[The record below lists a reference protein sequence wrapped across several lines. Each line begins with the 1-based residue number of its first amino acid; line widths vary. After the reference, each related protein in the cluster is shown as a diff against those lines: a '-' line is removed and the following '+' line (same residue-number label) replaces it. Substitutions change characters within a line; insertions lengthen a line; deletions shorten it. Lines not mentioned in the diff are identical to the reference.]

1 MNLESKLDFIEPFWS
16 SQHNGV
22 EAYFT
27 LKNHGAEESEG
38 DIPGLN
44 LGLNTNDDV
53 NHVFANRALMYKQ
66 FNLDPGWVAWG
77 KQIHSTRVRIITT
90 GGLHPDTDGMV
101 SAIPGLALVI
111 QVADCAA
118 ILMADKENR
127 VIGAV
132 HAGWRGA
139 VGGIL
144 ANGVDEMKKLGA
156 DPAKINA
163 YVSPC
168 ISQKHYEVGAEVSEQ
183 FPDSAV
189 DNTTYDKPHIDLRGY
204 VHNELLQSGIHDD
217 AIEIDPHCTY
227 EEDDKLYSYRRE
239 QERSGRML
247 GIIVMR

>member
-1 MNLESKLDFIEPFWS
+1 MSSETKLDYLEPTWS
-16 SQHNGV
+16 RESRGV

-27 LKNHGAEESEG
+27 LKNRNTEESEG

-53 NHVFANRALMYKQ
+53 NRVFANRALMYDQ
-66 FNLDPGWVAWG
+66 FNLDSRWVAWG
-77 KQIHSTRVRIITT
+77 KQVHSTLVRIITA

-101 SAIPGLALVI
+101 TAIPGLALVI

-118 ILMADKENR
+118 ILMADPDNR

-139 VGGIL
+139 AGGIVG
-144 ANGVDEMKKLGA
+144 NGIDKMKTLGA
-156 DPAKINA
+156 DPGKIKV

-168 ISQKHYEVGAEVSEQ
+168 ISQKHFEVGPDVSDQ
-183 FPDSAV
+183 FPDHVV
-189 DNTTYDKPHIDLRGY
+189 DDVTYQKPHIDLRSY
-204 VHNELLQSGIHDD
+204 VREELLQNGIRSE
-217 AIEIDPHCTY
+217 AIEIDPNCTF
-227 EEDDKLYSYRRE
+227 EEEDKLYSYRRE

-247 GIIVMR
+247 GIVVMR

>member
-1 MNLESKLDFIEPFWS
+1 MNSKANLDYFEPSWS
-16 SQHNGV
+16 REHNGV

-66 FNLDPGWVAWG
+66 FNLDPRWVAWG

-101 SAIPGLALVI
+101 STIPGLALVI

-118 ILMADKENR
+118 ILMADPENR

-139 VGGIL
+139 AGGIL
-144 ANGVDEMKKLGA
+144 PNGVDKMKKLGA
-156 DPAKINA
+156 DPAKIKV

-168 ISQKHYEVGAEVSEQ
+168 ISQKHFEVGPEVSEQ
-183 FPDSAV
+183 FPDSMV
-189 DNTTYDKPHIDLRGY
+189 DNTSYEKPHIDLRGY
-204 VHNELLQSGIHDD
+204 VQNELLKTGIRDE
-217 AIEIDPHCTY
+217 AIEIDKHCTF
-227 EEDDKLYSYRRE
+227 EEGDKLYSYRRE

-247 GIIVMR
+247 GIVVMR